1 MNLGRIKHGLGAV
14 DLLEVP
20 RDLQNRRLG
29 PIEVQ
34 AGVGLEVH
42 HPTEEQGRGHRS
54 ISDNFGHYLRARAR
68 VNVNLELSRS
78 GKPCR
83 ERAGRF

>member
-20 RDLQNRRLG
+20 HDLQNRRLG

-34 AGVGLEVH
+34 AGVGLKCITPRRSKEEG
-42 HPTEEQGRGHRS
+42 TECT
-54 ISDNFGHYLRARAR
+54 LRFDGG
-68 VNVNLELSRS
+68 E
-78 GKPCR
+78 
-83 ERAGRF
+83 